1 MWWETENRNRRV
13 RLLITSEYVTALR
26 FVFSDLPQAGGLEY
40 LRSQDVVVHYPGSK
54 ANVSER
60 SLPIVYIYTFLF
72 SVIGKL

>member
-1 MWWETENRNRRV
+1 MTYL
-13 RLLITSEYVTALR
+13 RL
-26 FVFSDLPQAGGLEY
+26 GLEC